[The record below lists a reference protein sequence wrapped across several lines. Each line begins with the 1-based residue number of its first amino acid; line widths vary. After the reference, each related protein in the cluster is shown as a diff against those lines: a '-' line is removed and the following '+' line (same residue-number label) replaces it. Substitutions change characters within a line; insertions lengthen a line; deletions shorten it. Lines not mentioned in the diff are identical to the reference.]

1 MASID
6 TPEAPA
12 AEPAPET
19 KSERGSLARFF
30 VVLVLL
36 AWALRSFVVAPFY
49 IPSSSMLPTLFVGD
63 YVMVAKWPYGYSR
76 YSFPWGFPSFS
87 GRLIDT
93 LPKRGDVVVFRHPN
107 TDEDLIKRV
116 IGVPGDTVELRG
128 GELRQQPLQSRAG
141 RAARHRSRKRRPGLP
156 LRCLSRDAARRAKL
170 RHPQPARWR
179 TRR

>member
-1 MASID
+1 MTSID
-6 TPEAPA
+6 TPEVPA

-76 YSFPWGFPSFS
+76 YSF
-87 GRLIDT
+87 
-93 LPKRGDVVVFRHPN
+93 RGAFR
-107 TDEDLIKRV
+107 
-116 IGVPGDTVELRG
+116 
-128 GELRQQPLQSRAG
+128 
-141 RAARHRSRKRRPGLP
+141 
-156 LRCLSRDAARRAKL
+156 LSRDG
-170 RHPQPARWR
+170 
-179 TRR
+179 